1 MWRKASFTLAFIV
14 LALAGSV
21 MLFASGPVVLTDGAF
36 PDRTGVGI
44 GLPDAPLAQEQR
56 ITQYWDD
63 LLTPKITTRLYNNGE
78 QGIDHHRRDGT
89 IELRELFYPA
99 APDGTRQL
107 KASAAIAPDG
117 HTYVSD
123 RGFHLNGK
131 MQREGRLLPDG
142 GYEVTTFYDDGL
154 STNAR
159 HLIGPK
165 GEALYEA
172 LFRRDGTKISV
183 AQQTHLLFDVTTY
196 DEQERAIRTLSTSRY
211 WTRDTI
217 YYPDGVTKKREF
229 LMDSYLTTASFF
241 APNGKVEQTRVFNSW
256 QMIATFYEDG
266 VPSYRQ
272 TWRLLTPNAV
282 KPEDKREYQL
292 IEAAVLN
299 DSGNPS
305 WRVTWDWTSK
315 NVSMIEIGMDKA
327 SEDLVSTVTRKW
339 YNRGTGFLELML
351 IKKGEYGPEVSRQTF
366 TAEDAILPDE
376 IPAYLLEPVDY
387 EVPPKPVPPVMPSP
401 WG

>member
-21 MLFASGPVVLTDGAF
+21 MLFATGPVSLTDGAF
-36 PDRTGVGI
+36 PDRTRTGI
-44 GLPDAPLAQEQR
+44 GLPDASLAQEQR
-56 ITQYWDD
+56 ITEYWDD
-63 LLTPKITTRLYNNGE
+63 LITPKVTTLLYNNGE
-78 QGIDHHRRDGT
+78 LGVDHHRRSGT
-89 IELRELFYPA
+89 IQLRELFYPE

-107 KASAAIAPDG
+107 KASAAVAVDG

-123 RGFHLNGK
+123 TGYHPNGK
-131 MQREGRLLPDG
+131 TQREGWLLADG
-142 GYEVTTFYDDGL
+142 GYEVKTFFDDGV
-154 STNAR
+154 SKNADY
-159 HLIGPK
+159 LIGPK

-172 LFRRDGTKISV
+172 LFRRDGTKVSV
-183 AQQTHLLFDVTTY
+183 AKQNTLSFDVTTY
-196 DEQERAIRTLSTSRY
+196 DEQERAIRMLSTSRY

-241 APNGKVEQTRVFNSW
+241 APNGKVEQTRVFNNW

-272 TWRLLTPNAV
+272 TWRLLTPDAV

-292 IEAAVLN
+292 IEAAELN
-299 DSGNPS
+299 DFGNPS
-305 WRVTWDWTSK
+305 WRVTWDWTTK
-315 NVSMIEIGMDKA
+315 RVSMIEIGMDNA
-327 SEDLVSTVTRKW
+327 SSDLVSQVTRKW
-339 YNRGTGFLELML
+339 YNRETGFLELML
-351 IKKGEYGPEVSRQTF
+351 VKKGEYGPEVSRQNF